1 MGLPS
6 QLDGYLED
14 ADQIE
19 AAIVVAARELL
30 ARPVPRRWIKLE
42 AVRGR
47 SPLTQTASPYD
58 AEVHP
63 ETLQLSDTLLSD
75 LALWNAYFAA
85 ALSDWPEGGGFE
97 SEQDAE
103 RFVAAGRQLVLQLQ
117 EELGPSYYV
126 EYMPEPIRPPGVKLR
141 TR

>member
-1 MGLPS
+1 MGLAS
-6 QLDGYLED
+6 QLDDRPAD
-14 ADQIE
+14 ADRIE
-19 AAIVVAARELL
+19 AAIVVAAQELL
-30 ARPVPRRWIKLE
+30 ARPAPRRWIKLV

-47 SPLTQTASPYD
+47 SPLTQTAGPD
-58 AEVHP
+58 DVEVHP
-63 ETLQLSDTLLSD
+63 ETLQLSGTLLSD
-75 LALWNAYFAA
+75 LARWDAYT
-85 ALSDWPEGGGFE
+85 ALSDWPEAGGFE

-103 RFVAAGRQLVLQLQ
+103 RFVAAGRQLVSQLQ